1 MKQLKKN
8 SNQTSRSTVKKVLHY
23 IAGHRFQLSA
33 SIVFAGASVALTLW
47 IPLLIGRAIDCI
59 IDAGRVDFA
68 LIKGYLVRIAVAAL
82 ATALLQWLMNTV
94 NNKITFEVVRDIR
107 DEAFQKI
114 EKLPL
119 GYIDSH
125 SYGETVSRVI
135 ADVDAFADG
144 LLMGFTNLFTGVV
157 TILGT
162 LVFMLLLHPGITAVV
177 VIMTPLSLF
186 VAKFISTHTHDMFR
200 LQSETRGQQTAFI
213 DEMVNNQKVV
223 QAFCHE
229 DENMTAFDESN
240 ARLSKDSLRA
250 TFFSSLTNPG
260 TRFVNNTVYA
270 AVALVGAFVA
280 INGSITAGILSSFL
294 SYVNQYT
301 KPFNE
306 ISGVITELQNALT
319 CAGRIFELIEEPAQV
334 SDEGNAELTKV
345 RGEVSLQNVSFS
357 YVPEVSL
364 IEHLNLNVA
373 HGKRVAI
380 VGPTGCGKT
389 TLINLLMRFYDVN
402 EGSISVD
409 GSDIREVTRHSL
421 RKHYGMV
428 LQETWLKNGTVR
440 ENLCMGKPD
449 ATEEEMI
456 IAAKASHAHSFIKRL
471 PQGYDTLLS
480 EDGGSLSQ
488 GQKQLLCI
496 ARVMLCLP
504 PMLILD
510 EATSSI
516 DTRTE
521 LKIQDAFA
529 RMMKGRTSFIVAHRL
544 STIRDAD
551 VILVMKDG
559 HIIEQGNHA
568 SLLQKGGFYSKLYY
582 SQFEG

>member
-1 MKQLKKN
+1 MSYETK
-8 SNQTSRSTVKKVLHY
+8 STIKKVLGY
-23 IAGHRFQLSA
+23 IGVHRFQLAA

-68 LIKGYLVRIAVAAL
+68 LIKVYLIKIAMAAL

-107 DEAFQKI
+107 DEAFKKI
-114 EKLPL
+114 EILPL

-135 ADVDAFADG
+135 ADVDSFADG

-177 VIMTPLSLF
+177 VVMTPISLF
-186 VAKFISTHTHDMFR
+186 VAKFISTHTHDMFK

-229 DENMTAFDESN
+229 DENMTEFDEVN
-240 ARLSKDSLRA
+240 ARLSKYSLRA

-260 TRFVNNTVYA
+260 TRFVNNIVYA
-270 AVALVGAFVA
+270 AVALVGAFAA

-319 CAGRIFELIEEPAQV
+319 CAGRIFELIEQPSQV
-334 SDEGNAELTKV
+334 SDEGNSELADV
-345 RGEVSLQNVSFS
+345 RGEVNLQFREQNVQPV
-357 YVPEVSL
+357 Y
-364 IEHLNLNVA
+364 
-373 HGKRVAI
+373 
-380 VGPTGCGKT
+380 
-389 TLINLLMRFYDVN
+389 
-402 EGSISVD
+402 
-409 GSDIREVTRHSL
+409 
-421 RKHYGMV
+421 
-428 LQETWLKNGTVR
+428 
-440 ENLCMGKPD
+440 
-449 ATEEEMI
+449 
-456 IAAKASHAHSFIKRL
+456 
-471 PQGYDTLLS
+471 
-480 EDGGSLSQ
+480 
-488 GQKQLLCI
+488 
-496 ARVMLCLP
+496 
-504 PMLILD
+504 
-510 EATSSI
+510 
-516 DTRTE
+516 
-521 LKIQDAFA
+521 
-529 RMMKGRTSFIVAHRL
+529 
-544 STIRDAD
+544 
-551 VILVMKDG
+551 
-559 HIIEQGNHA
+559 
-568 SLLQKGGFYSKLYY
+568 
-582 SQFEG
+582 